1 MAALHLISIILFDGG
16 HSGKW
21 QHNLRSAANDVREKM
36 REKKNSNGVR
46 ELKRLGDKEAF
57 IVKTTIWFDILVS
70 VTTNESPLLL
80 DVIRSLFKPS
90 QSGLAEFSNGID

>member
-36 REKKNSNGVR
+36 REKKNSNRVR

-57 IVKTTIWFDILVS
+57 IVKSSTS
-70 VTTNESPLLL
+70 S
-80 DVIRSLFKPS
+80 
-90 QSGLAEFSNGID
+90 